1 MDNKL
6 RLLYVHADAD
16 KYLQAELDTH
26 LVCVL
31 SKLEIESKSAGDLL
45 AGSIHKDALKEAVVN
60 ADVIV
65 LLLSS
70 DLFKSPAWTE
80 QEESIKKAHDQRS
93 LLLVPVLARAV
104 ELASHPWLSKVVPV
118 PDAPVAKAHRA
129 HQRDAAWLAVVEHI
143 KRLLAPPDPALSPS
157 RLSAESGTPPRDRA
171 TPLEAGGAQGMNR
184 DGQQSRLGHRW
195 VVLLVA
201 LLSLAGV
208 LLTHSNE
215 PHGPTSAPPLDLAF
229 VSQAVDATV
238 PPAPPPPRPKPGPPS
253 YCKAVR
259 EVLDFQ
265 QQQPSSTWPPEKL
278 DSLSRKTGLSIERL
292 RANCPR

>member
-1 MDNKL
+1 MAKR

-16 KYLQAELDTH
+16 KDLQAALDTH
-26 LVCVL
+26 LVVVL
-31 SKLEIESKSAGDLL
+31 RKLEVESESTADLP
-45 AGSIHKDALKEAVVN
+45 AGSVHKDALREAVAN
-60 ADVIV
+60 ANIIV

-70 DLFKSPAWTE
+70 DLFKSPVWTE
-80 QEESIKKAHDQRS
+80 LEESIKKAHDQRS
-93 LLLVPVLARAV
+93 LLLVPVRARPADI
-104 ELASHPWLSKVVPV
+104 ASHPWLSKLVLVPEE
-118 PDAPVAKAHRA
+118 AVALAHEA
-129 HQRDAAWLAVVEHI
+129 QRDAAWLAVVEHI
-143 KRLLAPPDPALSPS
+143 KRLLAPPEPALSPS
-157 RLSAESGTPPRDRA
+157 RLLAASGTPPRDRA
-171 TPLEAGGAQGMNR
+171 APLEAGGAQGMNR

-215 PHGPTSAPPLDLAF
+215 PHGPTSAPPLDLSF